1 MTAAVETAALTKR
14 FGARL
19 ALDAVDL
26 QVEEGTVF
34 GVIGPNGAG
43 KTTLMRLMLD
53 ILRPTSGS
61 VRVLGEDPRA
71 GGPALRRSI
80 GFLPGELRLEGRIT
94 GRELL
99 RHFAEISGPAERG
112 AADAIADRLGLD
124 LGRQVRTL
132 SKGNKQKLGLVQAFL
147 HRPRLLVLD
156 EPTSGL
162 DPLVQQEF
170 LAMLREARQ
179 GGQTVFLSSHVLSEI
194 QQAADRV
201 AILRAGRVVV
211 VSDVDSLR
219 QTAVR
224 RIRVDVAAG
233 AEPELRA
240 ALDALPNV
248 TGLSFGA
255 EDHRVRAA
263 ATVEGAI
270 DPFVKAIA
278 RFPIQD
284 LTVEEPDLE
293 ESVLRLYGERMG
305 DVEHPAHPPRS
316 RHGAHR
322 GARERSTR

>member
-1 MTAAVETAALTKR
+1 MTAAVETVALTKR
-14 FGARL
+14 FGAL
-19 ALDAVDL
+19 PALDGVDL
-26 QVEEGTVF
+26 RVDEGGIF

-61 VRVLGEDPRA
+61 VHVLGEEPRA
-71 GGPALRRSI
+71 GGPALRRRI
-80 GFLPGELRLEGRIT
+80 GYLPGELRLEGRIT
-94 GRELL
+94 GRDLL
-99 RHFAEISGPAERG
+99 RHYAEISGPVERG
-112 AADAIADRLGLD
+112 AADALADRLGLD

-132 SKGNKQKLGLVQAFL
+132 SKGNKQKLGLVQAFM

-170 LAMLREARQ
+170 LAMMREAKLA
-179 GGQTVFLSSHVLSEI
+179 GQTVFLSSHVLSEI

-219 QTAVR
+219 ETAIRHV
-224 RIRVDVAAG
+224 RVDVRAG
-233 AEPELRA
+233 AEAELRT
-240 ALDALPNV
+240 ALEALPNV
-248 TGLSFGA
+248 TGLSLLP
-255 EDHRVRAA
+255 EDHRIRAA

-270 DPFVKAIA
+270 DPFVKVIA
-278 RFPIQD
+278 RFPVEE

-293 ESVLRLYGERMG
+293 ESVLRLYGERIG
-305 DVEHPAHPPRS
+305 DGEQAARAPRRHPA
-316 RHGAHR
+316 AHR
-322 GARERSTR
+322 MHSERAAR